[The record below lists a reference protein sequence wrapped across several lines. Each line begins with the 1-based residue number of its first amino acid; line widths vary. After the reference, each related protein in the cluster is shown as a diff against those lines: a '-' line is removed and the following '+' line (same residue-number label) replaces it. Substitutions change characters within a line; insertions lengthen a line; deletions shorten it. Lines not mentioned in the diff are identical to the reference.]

1 MKCQFHPSAPASA
14 NCKKCQIPL
23 CGFCSNVVA
32 GEVYCER
39 CGDDLQLESFVA
51 QRSTAKQEKV
61 GTLLAEAETAVSQTQ
76 LIQPEVKSR
85 TDTKEKVHI
94 AIVLV
99 CCVAIAFQIFNAFSG
114 QGALT
119 PQQIIAE
126 DRTRNQIEACML
138 VFWEIAEVLAAG
150 RTPDETLRCEET
162 GLAMNVVT
170 MGGDLRISHPRPDLL
185 GLTDIYVTRS
195 NPIPIVVE

>member
-14 NCKKCQIPL
+14 SCAKCQIPL
-23 CGFCSNVVA
+23 CGFCSNVLA

-51 QRSTAKQEKV
+51 QRSSAKQEKV
-61 GTLLAEAETAVSQTQ
+61 GALLAEAGTAVHQTQ
-76 LIQPEVKSR
+76 IIQPDVKSK
-85 TDTKEKVHI
+85 TDTKEIVHI
-94 AIVLV
+94 VIVLV
-99 CCVAIAFQIFNAFSG
+99 CCVAIAFQIFRSFSG

-150 RTPDETLRCEET
+150 RTPGENLRCEET

-170 MGGDLRISHPRPDLL
+170 VDGDLRISHPRPDLL

>member
-14 NCKKCQIPL
+14 NCRKCQIPL

-39 CGDDLQLESFVA
+39 CGDDTQLESFVA
-51 QRSTAKQEKV
+51 QRSATKQEKV
-61 GTLLAEAETAVSQTQ
+61 GALLAEAETAVSQTRI
-76 LIQPEVKSR
+76 IQPEVKSR

-99 CCVAIAFQIFNAFSG
+99 CCVAIAFQIFNSFSG

-150 RTPDETLRCEET
+150 STPGENLRCEET
-162 GLAMNVVT
+162 GLAMNVATVD
-170 MGGDLRISHPRPDLL
+170 GDLRISHPRPDLL
-185 GLTDIYVTRS
+185 GLTDIYITRS